1 MAEQKFTIPEGRKTT
16 PINSQIV
23 VLYMKDVSTVPSDNI
38 LKAMFGLSIPPV
50 VF

>member
-23 VLYMKDVSTVPSDNI
+23 VLYMKDVSTVPS
-38 LKAMFGLSIPPV
+38 GQSIYIGRT
-50 VF
+50 